1 MAKDTKLP
9 YFEIGE
15 ALIGTGSEL
24 AHVDLM
30 IGSKD
35 GPVGQAFA
43 TGMTQLS
50 AGHTPLLSVIRPNLP
65 TKPSTLIV
73 PKVTLKKGADTAK
86 IFGPAQSAVA
96 KAVAD
101 AVDEGIIPKEIAN
114 DVVIIAS
121 VFIAPDAEDY
131 SKIYRYNYGATK
143 LALKRALEG
152 FPSVDKVLEESNKST
167 HAIMGFKVSR
177 LWDAPYLQVAFD
189 TTSLEFVLQAMKE
202 LPQNDHL
209 LIEAGT
215 PLIKRF
221 GTDVIAKIRE
231 VRPDAFIVADFKTLD
246 TGNLEARMVADATGD
261 AIVVSAL
268 APVPTIV
275 KVIDEAHKTGI
286 YAIVDTLNLENP
298 VPLIKELVSK
308 GAIPDIVELH
318 RGIDV
323 ENNEYAWGSI
333 DEIKKISPKTFIAVA
348 GGVKLETIPLALK
361 AKADILVVGRA
372 ITGSKNLRGTA
383 EQFIAKIGKP
393 EIDQSRITTD
403 GSD

>member
-15 ALIGTGSEL
+15 ALIGTGAEL

-73 PKVTLKKGADTAK
+73 PKVTLKKGADTSK

-101 AVDEGIIPKEIAN
+101 AVEEGILPKEFAD

-121 VFIAPDAEDY
+121 VFISPDAEDY

-152 FPSVDKVLEESNKST
+152 FPSMDKVLAESNKST
-167 HAIMGFKVSR
+167 HAVMGFKVSR

-221 GTDVIAKIRE
+221 GTDVITKIRE

-246 TGNLEARMVADATGD
+246 TGNLEARMVADATHR
-261 AIVVSAL
+261 ICKLLLIQQAL
-268 APVPTIV
+268 
-275 KVIDEAHKTGI
+275 
-286 YAIVDTLNLENP
+286 NSF
-298 VPLIKELVSK
+298 SK
-308 GAIPDIVELH
+308 
-318 RGIDV
+318 
-323 ENNEYAWGSI
+323 
-333 DEIKKISPKTFIAVA
+333 
-348 GGVKLETIPLALK
+348 
-361 AKADILVVGRA
+361 
-372 ITGSKNLRGTA
+372 
-383 EQFIAKIGKP
+383 Q
-393 EIDQSRITTD
+393 
-403 GSD
+403 

>member
-1 MAKDTKLP
+1 MPKDKKLP
-9 YFEIGE
+9 YLEIGE
-15 ALIGTGSEL
+15 ALIGTGPEL

-65 TKPSTLIV
+65 TKPATLIV
-73 PKVTLKKGADTAK
+73 PKVTLKKGADTTK

-101 AVDEGIIPKEIAN
+101 AVEEGIVPKEFAD
-114 DVVIIAS
+114 DVVIVAS
-121 VFIAPDAEDY
+121 VFIAPNAEDF

-152 FPSVDKVLEESNKST
+152 FPSIDKVLEESNKST

-177 LWDAPYLQVAFD
+177 LFNPPYLQVAFD
-189 TTSLEFVLQAMKE
+189 TTSLEFVLNAVKE

-221 GTDVIAKIRE
+221 GTDVISKIRE
-231 VRPDAFIVADFKTLD
+231 VRPDAFIVADLKTLD
-246 TGNLEARMVADATGD
+246 TGNLEARMVADAAGD
-261 AIVVSAL
+261 AVVVSAL

-275 KVIDEAHKTGI
+275 KAIQEAHKTGI
-286 YAIVDTLNLENP
+286 YAIVDMLNVDKP
-298 VPLIKELVSK
+298 VPLIKELVSL
-308 GAIPDIVELH
+308 GAVPDIVELH

-323 ENNEYAWGSI
+323 ENSEHAWGSI
-333 DEIKKISPKTFIAVA
+333 DAIKEINPKIMIAVA
-348 GGVKLETIPLALK
+348 GGVRLDTVPLALK

-372 ITGSKNLRGTA
+372 ITGSKDIRGTT
-383 EQFIAKIGKP
+383 EQFIAKIGNP
-393 EIDQSRITTD
+393 EVDQFRIMTD
-403 GSD
+403 F